1 MAYAAGFTTDNTQH
15 MKKHTSLYSSVLK
28 TGNIIFAFGY
38 IGFLCKAKQTHNTY
52 KIPPRNFLSSF

>member
-38 IGFLCKAKQTHNTY
+38 I
-52 KIPPRNFLSSF
+52 